1 MWDGSLDGPL
11 VIPGDYKVE
20 LVVDGKTQSENF
32 AIVKDPR
39 APTTPE
45 QFEQELALGLK
56 IRDRVTD
63 ANSAVIRI
71 RAAKDQLKP
80 YLASA
85 NEKVKSSAKQ
95 LTDQLTA
102 IEENIYQT
110 KLHADEDAL
119 NYPIRLNN
127 KIAAVGGVVELSDIG
142 PTAQSVEVFDE
153 LSSKL
158 QVELDRLHQVE
169 TSGIQDFNKLVQTQ
183 DIPAINL
190 EPAKK

>member
-1 MWDGSLDGPL
+1 
-11 VIPGDYKVE
+11 
-20 LVVDGKTQSENF
+20 
-32 AIVKDPR
+32 
-39 APTTPE
+39 
-45 QFEQELALGLK
+45 
-56 IRDRVTD
+56 
-63 ANSAVIRI
+63 
-71 RAAKDQLKP
+71 
-80 YLASA
+80 
-85 NEKVKSSAKQ
+85 VKSSAKQ

-127 KIAAVGGVVELSDIG
+127 KIAAVGGVVESSDIA

-153 LSSKL
+153 LSGKL
-158 QVELDRLHQVE
+158 QVELDHLHQVE

-190 EPAKK
+190 EPAKQ